1 MDIGRVTVAEVNE
14 KMTRGEKVML
24 VDARS
29 PRAWGEAGTKLPGAI
44 RVPPDEIEKHLAD
57 VGRDRTVVTYC
68 T

>member
-1 MDIGRVTVAEVNE
+1 MNMTKMTVDEVNQ
-14 KMTRGEKVML
+14 KINRGERIVL

-29 PRAWGEAGTKLPGAI
+29 PKAWNEAGTKLPGAV
-44 RVPPDEIEKHLAD
+44 RVPPDEIEKHIAD